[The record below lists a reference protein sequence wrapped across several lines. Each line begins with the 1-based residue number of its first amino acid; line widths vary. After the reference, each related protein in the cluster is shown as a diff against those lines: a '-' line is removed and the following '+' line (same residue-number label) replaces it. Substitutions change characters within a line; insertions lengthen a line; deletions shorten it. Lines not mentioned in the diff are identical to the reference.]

1 MDFFN
6 SIVLLLNYIFV
17 PALSYGSQL
26 ALGAIFVSLIYGIL
40 RFAYFTAGD
49 LMSFGTMFT
58 ILLTWYFQSL
68 GINFGLLPTAL
79 LAVPFAVIITILYV
93 LAKDKLVFS
102 YYRTKKSPPVML
114 AMVSIGTM
122 FVTQAI
128 VRIVIGPF
136 DRRFFDGE
144 KFILKANEFK
154 EMTGL
159 NEGLTIKSTQVIT
172 LLVTIIVVSI
182 LFWFLNKT
190 KTGKSMR
197 AYSDNED
204 LALLS
209 GIDPKKV
216 VMITWVIAAIL
227 ATIGG
232 TLYGLDKSF
241 KPFTYFNNMLPIFAA
256 AIVGG
261 IGNPFGAFLGGYVIA
276 FSEILVTYAYR
287 KFFIYVLPESLEPD
301 GLLQLLSTDYKFAVS
316 FSILVVVLLFRPSG
330 IFKGKI
336 I

>member
-1 MDFFN
+1 MDFLN
-6 SIVLLLNYIFV
+6 AIILLLNYIFV

-40 RFAYFTAGD
+40 RFAYFSAGD

-58 ILLTWYFQSL
+58 ILFTWYFQSL
-68 GINFGLLPTAL
+68 GISLGVLPTAL
-79 LAVPFAVIITILYV
+79 LAIPFAIIISILFT
-93 LAKDKLVFS
+93 LGMDKIVFS
-102 YYRTKKSPPVML
+102 YYRVKKSPPVML
-114 AMVSIGTM
+114 AMVSIGVM

-128 VRIVIGPF
+128 VRIIIGPF

-159 NEGLTIKSTQVIT
+159 NEGLTIKSTQVLT
-172 LLVTIIVVSI
+172 LFVTIVVVSI

-216 VMITWVIAAIL
+216 VMITWVIAAVL

-232 TLYGLDKSF
+232 ALYGLDKSF

-276 FSEILVTYAYR
+276 FSEIFLTYAYR
-287 KFFIYVLPESLEPD
+287 KFFVYILPESMEPNS
-301 GLLQLLSTDYKFAVS
+301 LIQLLSTDYKFAVS
-316 FSILVVVLLFRPSG
+316 FSILVIVLLFRPSG
-330 IFKGKI
+330 IFKGKVI
-336 I
+336 